1 MSASPF
7 SGLGLSGIEFGF
19 EEGGYAGSDTRKK
32 RKARE
37 KKRREREKKRRAW
50 LKKQQAKSRSK
61 KKPAGR
67 GAPPKGRP
75 VRKKAPRKKVTLKG
89 LFKPKKPRTTRAPDG
104 STIKRAKDGTIILS
118 PKDATKILK
127 RHGMSRK
134 HTGPVKLKQ
143 GRAGGNVVYFLKGR
157 SVSRTR
163 FFKAHRKPAE
173 KKTAK
178 PTPRSQ
184 MGQQASALATSGL
197 EAEAYA
203 EEEDYSPEPEFE
215 ASPYSEPAGEPID
228 SSLYWTGGGS
238 GGGGGGGAME
248 SYAAELPAEE
258 SDDEEY
264 EDDDEGGGGG
274 KLLIGG
280 VVVATLGGVGFW
292 WYKRKQAAPAA

>member
-50 LKKQQAKSRSK
+50 LKKQKAKSRSK

-104 STIKRAKDGTIILS
+104 STIKRAKDGTILLS
-118 PKDATKILK
+118 PKEAAKILK
-127 RHGMSRK
+127 RSGKARK

-157 SVSRTR
+157 SVSKTR
-163 FFKAHRKPAE
+163 FFKSLKRSTA
-173 KKTAK
+173 KKRPK

-238 GGGGGGGAME
+238 SGGGGGAME

-258 SDDEEY
+258 S
-264 EDDDEGGGGG
+264 DDEGGGGG